1 MGLIYNW
8 KENIGNVKKTGIPA
22 SRLAMAL
29 GISKWGSPLDLWLER
44 KGLLEDDFKDT
55 INMQWGRALEDDI
68 IERYQSLHPE
78 YVVEKYTGKL
88 LSDEASKI
96 HGYPDAL
103 IYENGK
109 LIGVLECKTGSIHQR
124 KFWDTDIPIDY
135 EAQGHGY
142 LILVPEAM
150 FCDFAFFYSTGD
162 DIIEKRLNRDDT
174 ILAEISKRA
183 AAFWELVLSDKM
195 PAERPE
201 DGEIISQMHTPGE
214 EYGELDFNGESLVL
228 EYADITEKIKRLEEQ
243 KRAVEIELMN
253 LVGDNAGLKNENHV
267 VRWKITR
274 RIDEKAVAEK
284 YPQEYNASMQEKFSA
299 TNFKKYFPEKYNDE
313 SLKKVGKSI
322 EIREVKND

>member
-78 YVVEKYTGKL
+78 YVVEKYIGKL
-88 LSDEASKI
+88 LSDEVSKI

-124 KFWDTDIPIDY
+124 KFWDTGIPIDY

-183 AAFWELVLSDKM
+183 AGRSSLKCTHPAKNTANLILTERALFWNMRTL
-195 PAERPE
+195 
-201 DGEIISQMHTPGE
+201 Q
-214 EYGELDFNGESLVL
+214 
-228 EYADITEKIKRLEEQ
+228 KRL
-243 KRAVEIELMN
+243 KGLRNRREL
-253 LVGDNAGLKNENHV
+253 LK
-267 VRWKITR
+267 
-274 RIDEKAVAEK
+274 
-284 YPQEYNASMQEKFSA
+284 S
-299 TNFKKYFPEKYNDE
+299 
-313 SLKKVGKSI
+313 SL
-322 EIREVKND
+322 